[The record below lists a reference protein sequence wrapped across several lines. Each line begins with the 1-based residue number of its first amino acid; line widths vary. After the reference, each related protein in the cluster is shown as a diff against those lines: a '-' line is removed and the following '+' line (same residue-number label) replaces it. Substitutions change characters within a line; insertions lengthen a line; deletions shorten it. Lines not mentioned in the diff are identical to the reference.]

1 MSAAQ
6 SHDEFSSSISKPHIS
21 RYICLP
27 NRWRTSHQQHQTNPN
42 HTISS
47 FLLPTVSL
55 LCCLCVQPVCW
66 GCVIAVVCSNAA
78 MLSAPPSSHTHP
90 ILSLKKYEPVFAET
104 CCKQPHSRTH
114 LRSLSFFLSFQ
125 RFWLLSCLNSGRYR
139 RFQTYCKL
147 LHRFPLILL
156 PFPSPSFQSKLK
168 HELQD
173 PPPLIACRCDV

>member
-1 MSAAQ
+1 MTDIPPAASDKPK
-6 SHDEFSSSISKPHIS
+6 SHHELLSSPD
-21 RYICLP
+21 CLSVMLP
-27 NRWRTSHQQHQTNPN
+27 MCAAC
-42 HTISS
+42 
-47 FLLPTVSL
+47 LLG
-55 LCCLCVQPVCW
+55 LCNCCGMLQ
-66 GCVIAVVCSNAA
+66 CSYAEC
-78 MLSAPPSSHTHP
+78 PPPHTHP

-125 RFWLLSCLNSGRYR
+125 CFWLVSCLNSGCYR

-156 PFPSPSFQSKLK
+156 PFPSPSLQSKLK

-173 PPPLIACRCDV
+173 PLPMIACRCDV

>member
-21 RYICLP
+21 SNICLP

-66 GCVIAVVCSNAA
+66 GCVIAVVCSNA
-78 MLSAPPSSHTHP
+78 MLSAPPPPLTHTPHSELEEVWTCVCRDMLQTAALTYTFAVFIFFSSHSNVSDCSHVLT
-90 ILSLKKYEPVFAET
+90 LVAT
-104 CCKQPHSRTH
+104 GDSRHTV
-114 LRSLSFFLSFQ
+114 S
-125 RFWLLSCLNSGRYR
+125 
-139 RFQTYCKL
+139 YCIGS
-147 LHRFPLILL
+147 H
-156 PFPSPSFQSKLK
+156 
-168 HELQD
+168 
-173 PPPLIACRCDV
+173 

>member
-21 RYICLP
+21 SNICLP

-66 GCVIAVVCSNAA
+66 GCVIAVVCSNA
-78 MLSAPPSSHTHP
+78 MLSAPPPPHTHTP
-90 ILSLKKYEPVFAET
+90 FWAWRSMNLCLPGHAAN
-104 CCKQPHSRTH
+104 SRTH
-114 LRSLSFFLSFQ
+114 VHICGLYLFSSHSNVSDCSHVLTLVATGDSRHTVS
-125 RFWLLSCLNSGRYR
+125 
-139 RFQTYCKL
+139 YCIGS
-147 LHRFPLILL
+147 H
-156 PFPSPSFQSKLK
+156 
-168 HELQD
+168 
-173 PPPLIACRCDV
+173 